1 MNRYATLLLGLS
13 LAMGAGAALGREANS
28 GGHNAGHNAGHS
40 GGHGALHNGG
50 RAIVAVHAGPV
61 FVNVRPAPVIVA
73 RPHFFRR
80 STVVIGGAVV
90 VAAPF
95 YPYPYPYPYYP
106 PAYPQAYAQ
115 PPAYVEQ
122 GGQGGNVYYYC
133 PDYRDYYPN
142 VASCPSP
149 WMQVLQ

>member
-1 MNRYATLLLGLS
+1 MNRYIALLLGLS
-13 LAMGAGAALGREANS
+13 LAMGAGAALGS
-28 GGHNAGHNAGHS
+28 GGNSDGHN
-40 GGHGALHNGG
+40 GGQAVVHNGG
-50 RAIVAVHAGPV
+50 RMMVAVHAGPV
-61 FVNVRPAPVIVA
+61 FVNGRPAPVIVA
-73 RPHFFRR
+73 RPQFFRR
-80 STVVIGGAVV
+80 STVVIGGAFV

-95 YPYPYPYPYYP
+95 YPYPYPYYP